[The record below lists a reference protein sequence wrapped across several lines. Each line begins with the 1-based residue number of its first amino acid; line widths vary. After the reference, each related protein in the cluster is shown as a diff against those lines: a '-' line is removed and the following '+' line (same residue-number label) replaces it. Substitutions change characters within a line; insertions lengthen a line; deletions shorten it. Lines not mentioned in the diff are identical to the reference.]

1 MNRNN
6 LNFVCNNVKGLQ
18 GKDKRIKIFKY
29 LKNCISS
36 NGFVF
41 LQETHSSL
49 NDEKKWADDFKGRL
63 FFSHGK
69 TYTCGVAIGYS
80 GNKPFSLIDEFKD
93 NHGRL
98 LVLEVKIDSEILV
111 LINFYNANA
120 ESEQI
125 STLTELNDVI
135 MNIKN
140 VKNKNIILDRD
151 FNLHFDSKLEA
162 KGGKPVL
169 KKQSIAKMIELL
181 ENFDLCDIWRIR
193 NLKKKRYTFR
203 LNHFSGYI
211 QRRLDYFFVS
221 NSVQEAI
228 KSTDILAAFST
239 DHSPIFISLSKSNE
253 ITKGKG
259 LWKFNNSLISNE
271 DYVKKMKIHIS
282 DILNFLHKENIVDD
296 QVIWEYL
303 K

>member
-29 LKNCISS
+29 LNNCIS
-36 NGFVF
+36 
-41 LQETHSSL
+41 SSL
-49 NDEKKWADDFKGRL
+49 NDEKKWADNFKGRL

-69 TYTCGVAIGYS
+69 TNSCGVAIGYS

-98 LVLEVKIDSEILV
+98 LVLEVEIASEILV

-125 STLTELNDVI
+125 LTLTELNDVI

-140 VKNKNIILDRD
+140 VKNKNIILGGD

-169 KKQSIAKMIELL
+169 KKKSIAKMIELL

-193 NLKKKRYTFR
+193 NLKKK
-203 LNHFSGYI
+203 
-211 QRRLDYFFVS
+211 
-221 NSVQEAI
+221 
-228 KSTDILAAFST
+228 DILL
-239 DHSPIFISLSKSNE
+239 D
-253 ITKGKG
+253 
-259 LWKFNNSLISNE
+259 
-271 DYVKKMKIHIS
+271 
-282 DILNFLHKENIVDD
+282 
-296 QVIWEYL
+296 
-303 K
+303 